1 MAAGMPNGHGNANS
15 DATFSNNGYSFVP
28 YDYPFPQLSR
38 KIKACTICRR
48 QKIKCLMEDSGP
60 PCRRC
65 SERNLE
71 CVLGKNLQTIIDEKS
86 QYLDAVFQDL
96 EHIHGTL
103 RTVVERM
110 GLPEPHPLQSLSVRD
125 SARSPTARDAP
136 AGHDLINGSSKRPR
150 PSGGESYGP
159 SCDNSPKISPADEEN
174 LPHVPIHSL
183 YRLTKLQ
190 SLRSPDG
197 TEERHGRTI
206 DDLISRGVVSY
217 SDAQRLFSLYRDRLD
232 AFMYGVGCRYQSLDE
247 LRQRSSILT
256 VAILTVSALHDP
268 AANSIFGIC
277 RTEFRRM
284 IEKSIFDRQV
294 SRDYLRA
301 LCVASYWLSDMS
313 WMLSGHAIRRV
324 TEGNLYNIHTRA
336 QEEQSEE
343 AADGVRVWYILNICD
358 QHLAT
363 LYGRPAIVHSD
374 LSMKGWEVF
383 LESPIATAE
392 DTRLASQVA
401 LLSIF
406 GSIRELFGPDT
417 GKPIP
422 RAYLHQIAHFN
433 KQLDNW
439 VAHWSGALQE
449 QYEHI
454 GSFPRKGVQLHY
466 HFAKLHLHSHVFRGL
481 SSDSPIPHYFL
492 DCTVAAVSAATSTI
506 EFILTDSDVAA
517 GVVGMPSYLHC
528 MTAFACMFLTKVVT
542 KYGGDLVELDKVR
555 DLITRL
561 IRHFRSVPVG
571 KWHLANLMASGLEKM
586 AETLDPNRAEQPGGS
601 LLPEDL
607 AANGTAGL
615 MGPTAGLFGGDQA
628 FAGTEGDMLFN
639 YDMSFGL
646 SPVFR
651 FDPNAIGI
659 EGLQEFPDVEYPVSR
674 T

>member
-1 MAAGMPNGHGNANS
+1 MGSTDPNGGGNANG
-15 DATFSNNGYSFVP
+15 DVGFGANGYNFIP
-28 YDYPFPQLSR
+28 YDQPFPQLSR
-38 KIKACTICRR
+38 KIKACTVCRR
-48 QKIKCLMEDSGP
+48 QKIKCLMDDAGP

-65 SERNLE
+65 AERNLD
-71 CVLGKNLQTIIDEKS
+71 CILGKNLQTIIDEKS

-96 EHIHGTL
+96 EQIHGTL
-103 RTVVERM
+103 RAVVERV
-110 GLPEPHPLQSLSVRD
+110 GLPEPHPLQSLSIRD
-125 SARSPTARDAP
+125 TARSPNGRDP
-136 AGHDLINGSSKRPR
+136 HTGYENGNGSGKRVR
-150 PSGGESYGP
+150 VSSQDSYGP
-159 SCDNSPKISPADEEN
+159 SCDNSPKISPADEAN

-190 SLRSPDG
+190 AFRSPDG
-197 TEERHGRTI
+197 PEERQGRAI
-206 DDLISRGVVSY
+206 DDFISRGVISF

-232 AFMYGVGCRYQSLDE
+232 SFMYGVGCRYQSLDE

-256 VAILTVSALHDP
+256 VAILTVAALHDP
-268 AANSIFGIC
+268 AANSIYGLC
-277 RTEFRRM
+277 RSEFRRM
-284 IEKSIFDRQV
+284 VERSIFDRQV
-294 SRDYLRA
+294 NHDYLRA
-301 LCVASYWLSDMS
+301 MCVASYWLSDMS

-324 TEGNLYNIHTRA
+324 TEGNLYNIHIRA

-343 AADGVRVWYILNICD
+343 AADGVRLWYILNICD

-374 LSMKGWEVF
+374 TSMKGWETF
-383 LESPIATAE
+383 LESPIANAE

-439 VAHWSGALQE
+439 VSHWSVTLQE
-449 QYEHI
+449 RYDHI
-454 GSFPRKGVQLHY
+454 GGFPRKGVQLHY

-506 EFILTDSDVAA
+506 EFILTDSDVSA

-542 KYGGDLVELDKVR
+542 RYGGDLIELDRVR

-561 IRHFRSVPVG
+561 VRQFRALPVG
-571 KWHLANLMASGLEKM
+571 RWHLANLMASGLAKM
-586 AETLDPNRAEQPGGS
+586 AETLDPSREEQPRQWAA
-601 LLPEDL
+601 EDV
-607 AANGTAGL
+607 ANHHTNGALEQT
-615 MGPTAGLFGGDQA
+615 PNLFGGEASFTGVD
-628 FAGTEGDMLFN
+628 GDMMFN
-639 YDMSFGL
+639 YAMSFGL

-651 FDPNAIGI
+651 FDPNSIGV
-659 EGLQEFPDVEYPVSR
+659 EGLQEYPDVDYTAPR